1 MMNEELLQTLIA
13 DLGKDYDPNAALK
26 FLKILESDTTNKKT
40 QIARKNLESLLN
52 NPPNEDT
59 TLHVIYKTPYVL
71 GEIVLSGKNTIS
83 KHPLCQ
89 FYPIHFKKT
98 YLKELSR
105 WETNPAHEARQSH
118 RIWKHFQSEGANQNL
133 LEQNQPKSRV
143 PLPLG
148 STPSSYRSQL
158 LEAKSVGALS
168 PVNSNAPC
176 QELLKQIL
184 DFRKSQGSLL
194 NLWKG
199 IESLNQSID
208 LLHQGG
214 FLHND
219 LHKENLLIHE
229 GESMPQGCLIDF
241 ETSEEDERFNTL
253 EWERATKNDKRL
265 FLKEASL
272 IFLCAPPK
280 EQKIIIQNSPLAKEI
295 AQIFKTD
302 PLFISLLKDLEQPHI
317 EHEAVPKEK
326 IQTKEHLKRVLI
338 PKKKTKQNNIQI

>member
-1 MMNEELLQTLIA
+1 MKEELLQTLIA

-26 FLKILESDTTNKKT
+26 FLKILESDAKNKKT
-40 QIARKNLESLLN
+40 QIARKNLEKLLS

-71 GEIVLSGKNTIS
+71 GEVVLSGKNTMS

-118 RIWKHFQSEGANQNL
+118 RIWKHFQSEGASPSL
-133 LEQNQPKSRV
+133 LEQSQPKSRV

-158 LEAKSVGALS
+158 LEAKSLGALS

-229 GESMPQGCLIDF
+229 EESITQGCLIDF

-253 EWERATKNDKRL
+253 EWDKATKNDKRL

-272 IFLCAPPK
+272 IFLCAAPK
-280 EQKIIIQNSPLAKEI
+280 EQKVIIKGSPLAEGI
-295 AQIFKTD
+295 TQIFKTD
-302 PLFISLLKDLEQPHI
+302 PLFISLLKDLEQPNI
-317 EHEAVPKEK
+317 ENINISKEK
-326 IQTKEHLKRVLI
+326 IHAEKGLKRGLVSKNKI
-338 PKKKTKQNNIQI
+338 KQNNIQI